1 MRILTGLLSLGFGLM
16 FLACLPLCY
25 IVPRW
30 KATAAEYGTPLS
42 GIEMLLIHIS
52 DLVVQY
58 WYMIAPV
65 LLLMS
70 VAAGMVALTEH
81 SDTPLNES

>member
-16 FLACLPLCY
+16 FLACIPLYY

-30 KATAAEYGTPLS
+30 KATAMGYGTSLS
-42 GIEMLLIHIS
+42 GIEILLINIS
-52 DLVVQY
+52 DLVVNY
-58 WYMIAPV
+58 WYIIAPV

-70 VAAGMVALTEH
+70 VATGKDALTEH
-81 SDTPLNES
+81 SDTPLKKS

>member
-16 FLACLPLCY
+16 FLACIPLYY

-30 KATAAEYGTPLS
+30 KVTGMEYGTSLS
-42 GIEMLLIHIS
+42 GIEVLLIAIS
-52 DLVVQY
+52 DLVVSY
-58 WYMIAPV
+58 WYIIAPV

-70 VAAGMVALTEH
+70 VAAGKVALTEH
-81 SDTPLNES
+81 SGTPLNES